1 MLNIFTKVFG
11 SSNDRVIK
19 AMMRHVN
26 VANDLEEE
34 LSEKPDIYFKELRS
48 ELKETYLNNG
58 KDIYSILPLS
68 LIHIRRC
75 RRQSSCRSLGAP
87 DQ

>member
-19 AMMRHVN
+19 AMMWHVN

-34 LSEKPDIYFKELRS
+34 LSKKPDI
-48 ELKETYLNNG
+48 
-58 KDIYSILPLS
+58 
-68 LIHIRRC
+68 
-75 RRQSSCRSLGAP
+75 
-87 DQ
+87 